1 MGMGTSGRG
10 RHGRGAM
17 AGDEEGWR
25 IVVVDDEDALR
36 ETVCE
41 YLADQGFSVR
51 GASGGRELDALL
63 GTEPADLILMDVK
76 MPREDGLSLARRIR
90 AGAQTPIIML
100 TAADDIVDR
109 VAGLEIGADDYV
121 VKPFDLRELKA
132 RIRAVLRRHALAGAG
147 LSPAPVPDEP
157 RTPPAA
163 PRTAAMTVEAAPQP
177 GADLV
182 PCGIVFLDL
191 EAHSLVRRDGSR
203 EMLTAMEFDLLRV
216 FTQNPNRVLSRDR
229 LLDLAHDRD
238 NEPFDR
244 SIDVRVTRLRK
255 KIEADPA
262 KPQAIKTVRGVGYLF
277 VPGARGN

>member
-1 MGMGTSGRG
+1 MVGQSKGGET
-10 RHGRGAM
+10 
-17 AGDEEGWR
+17 GWR
-25 IVVVDDEDALR
+25 IIVVDDEEALR
-36 ETVCE
+36 ETVAE
-41 YLADQGFSVR
+41 YLGGQGFRVR
-51 GASGGRELDALL
+51 SAASGRDLDTLL
-63 GTEPADLILMDVK
+63 AAEPADLILMDVH
-76 MPREDGLSLARRIR
+76 MPGEDGLTLARRIR
-90 AGAQTPIIML
+90 SAAATPIIML

-109 VAGLEIGADDYV
+109 VAGLEVGADDYV

-132 RIRAVLRRHALAGAG
+132 RIRAVLRRYTAVPPPTHEPPSANGAV
-147 LSPAPVPDEP
+147 PA
-157 RTPPAA
+157 
-163 PRTAAMTVEAAPQP
+163 

-182 PCGIVFLDL
+182 PCGVVFLDM
-191 EAHSLVRRDGSR
+191 EAHCLVRRDGTR

-216 FTQNPNRVLSRDR
+216 FLQNPNRVLTRDR

-277 VPGARGN
+277 VPGPRGT